1 MASMGELFNALAEA
15 VAALTREM
23 RDGAIDELTQALDE
37 VAVRRDRCVQAA
49 ARRARLALEGDNAE
63 DLEQIEGE
71 WLNYAALLVQVDRI
85 VADLAAPLP
94 T

>member
-1 MASMGELFNALAEA
+1 M
-15 VAALTREM
+15 
-23 RDGAIDELTQALDE
+23 DE
-37 VAVRRDRCVQAA
+37 VGSAA
-49 ARRARLALEGDNAE
+49 TGASKAHRGAPVSRWKAATRT

-94 T
+94 A